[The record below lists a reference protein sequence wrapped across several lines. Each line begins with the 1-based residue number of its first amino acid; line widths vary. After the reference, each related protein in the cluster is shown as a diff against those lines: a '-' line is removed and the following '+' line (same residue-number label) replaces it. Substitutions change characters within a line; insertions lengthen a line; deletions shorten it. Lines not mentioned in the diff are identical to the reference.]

1 MIRYLAFSLLL
12 IVIALEIH
20 RFLRIG
26 WSNWRTLLVLGAVL
40 FILMLIFDTYLTA
53 LPIVEYNKSLVLG
66 LHIGTIPLE
75 DFSYLI
81 VVIIAGPALFEYFK
95 KTNEESRKK

>member
-12 IVIALEIH
+12 ILIALEIH

-26 WSNWRTLLVLGAVL
+26 WSNWRSLLFLTAIL
-40 FILMLIFDTYLTA
+40 FVLMLIFDTYLTT

-66 LHIGTIPLE
+66 LRIGSIPVE
-75 DFSYLI
+75 DFSYLF
-81 VVIIAGPALFEYFK
+81 VVIITGPALFEYFK
-95 KTNEESRKK
+95 NNEESRKK